1 MRTGAAETSE
11 KSTVNE
17 ILGASEEKTSAYLWL
32 RTIFR
37 WILAAGF
44 FFSVCPW
51 VILLGIFVDPL
62 KNDAP
67 QRWLSRN
74 LMRMAG
80 VRVEVRR
87 SPGFDPHSVCFFV
100 SNHVNLF
107 DPFVLYCA
115 TPQIIRGLELES
127 HFRVPVYGWLMKRFG
142 NVPVPDVN
150 RAADL
155 KRMWRLTRA
164 ALEKG
169 VSLVVFPEGSR
180 TITGRVGPFH
190 NGVFRMAQDFGT
202 PITPVSIVGS
212 FTFHRKTSWILRPS
226 TIVVWL
232 HDTIDTS
239 TYSKTEVPELR
250 ERVWREVAGPIHA
263 SMDEAAARESGH
275 PQKAEA

>member
-1 MRTGAAETSE
+1 
-11 KSTVNE
+11 
-17 ILGASEEKTSAYLWL
+17 
-32 RTIFR
+32 
-37 WILAAGF
+37 
-44 FFSVCPW
+44 
-51 VILLGIFVDPL
+51 
-62 KNDAP
+62 
-67 QRWLSRN
+67 
-74 LMRMAG
+74 MRMAG

-87 SPGFDPHSVCFFV
+87 SPGFDPDSVCFFV

-127 HFRVPVYGWLMKRFG
+127 HFRIPVYGWLMKRFG

-150 RAADL
+150 RPADL

-164 ALEKG
+164 ALGRG

-212 FTFHRKTSWILRPS
+212 FTFHRKTSWILRRS

-239 TYSKTEVPELR
+239 RYGKAEVPELR
-250 ERVWREVAGPIHA
+250 ERVWREVAGPIHT
-263 SMDEAAARESGH
+263 SMGEAAARDSEHRKGA
-275 PQKAEA
+275 KA

>member
-1 MRTGAAETSE
+1 MRTGAADSPQNSL
-11 KSTVNE
+11 KE
-17 ILGASEEKTSAYLWL
+17 IPGASEERTSAYLWL
-32 RTIFR
+32 RTAFR

-44 FFSVCPW
+44 FFTVCPLL
-51 VILLGIFVDPL
+51 ILMGIFVDPR

-74 LMRMAG
+74 LVRLAG
-80 VRVEVRR
+80 ARVEVRR
-87 SPGFDPHSVCFFV
+87 SPGFDARSACFFV

-127 HFRVPVYGWLMKRFG
+127 HFRIPVYGWMMKRFG

-150 RAADL
+150 RPSDL
-155 KRMWRLTRA
+155 KRMWRMTRE
-164 ALEKG
+164 ALEQG

-180 TITGRVGPFH
+180 TITGRVGPFQ

-212 FTFHRKTSWILRPS
+212 FTFHRKTSWVLRPS

-239 TYSKTEVPELR
+239 KYSKAEVPELR
-250 ERVWREVAGPIHA
+250 EHVWKEVAGPIHA
-263 SMDEAAARESGH
+263 SMGEAPIGDNEH
-275 PQKAEA
+275 PERAKA